1 MSKRAPLTLRKPGQ
15 RPAPRAI
22 EDFID
27 CGDQEHTE
35 KAHGSS
41 LAPVPISEP
50 VPELS
55 AGTGVTAQASPP
67 TQTTGPH
74 EPLSE
79 PGDVPTFRRATR
91 SISKR
96 KTKPDRR
103 RATVYM
109 DIDLARKLAAHCAT
123 NELDMSDAVNAALR
137 AYLA

>member
-15 RPAPRAI
+15 RPDPRAI
-22 EDFID
+22 EAFID
-27 CGDQEHTE
+27 GGDQEDTE

-41 LAPVPISEP
+41 LAPVPTSEHTT
-50 VPELS
+50 ELS
-55 AGTGVTAQASPP
+55 AGTEDIAQASPP
-67 TQTTGPH
+67 TGPH

-79 PGDVPTFRRATR
+79 AGDVPTFRRATR
-91 SISKR
+91 SIAKR